1 MHSAK
6 AFVQA
11 RDFLLR
17 HREDYDLAYRE
28 FRWPQ
33 LTEFNTASDRR
44 RAPASNLAPYKRIGR
59 LEFFE
64 LPKTISGKIRR
75 VDLRKLEEQRAG
87 DARRPMELWEEDLP
101 ELK

>member
-1 MHSAK
+1 MHSAE

-33 LTEFNTASDRR
+33 LTEFNWALDYFDDH
-44 RAPASNLAPYKRIGR
+44 AQANHMPA
-59 LEFFE
+59 
-64 LPKTISGKIRR
+64 
-75 VDLRKLEEQRAG
+75 
-87 DARRPMELWEEDLP
+87 LWIVEEDGRESKLSNF
-101 ELK
+101 